1 MYRWTGDSLGQEE
14 KGDETEA
21 ENHDQSCWSL
31 QRGQGAAG
39 LAQTHSE
46 HLVLRRKRERGA
58 SNGGG
63 GCK

>member
-21 ENHDQSCWSL
+21 ENHDQSWSL

-46 HLVLRRKRERGA
+46 QLVLRKKRERGA